1 LQTKPGLFNQ
11 GQFFPLT
18 SHSEIGSGCLMDVD
32 FDGDP
37 DLIIPDKIGD
47 RVIQFVNDG
56 KGGFAE
62 NRTLISFPKPAL
74 LVQLD
79 NSENNRLEIAV
90 ASQTKGL
97 SIMGLKPNNQ
107 WTRIQEYPWSISA
120 KGLAATDL
128 DNDGTLD
135 LIANLNDLNKV
146 NFIYR
151 RRNSSK

>member
-1 LQTKPGLFNQ
+1 
-11 GQFFPLT
+11 
-18 SHSEIGSGCLMDVD
+18 M
-32 FDGDP
+32 
-37 DLIIPDKIGD
+37 IPDKIGD
-47 RVIQFVNDG
+47 RLIQFVNDG

-62 NRTLISFPKPAL
+62 NRTLLTTPRPAL

-79 NSENNRLEIAV
+79 TSENNRLEIAV

-97 SIMGLKPNNQ
+97 SIMGLKPNNE
-107 WTRIQEYPWSISA
+107 WIKVQEYPWSISA

-151 RRNSSK
+151 RRNPTK